1 MVKIGVTGHR
11 PKRLAKMTEINKV
24 TDWLDL
30 QFYEHVDNP
39 DNDFVLITGMAQG
52 VDQIAA
58 HEALLFGGRI
68 WCYYPYR
75 RKMHEIEDY
84 LNTKADKIR
93 YEYEKY
99 VPQCYIDRDRRI
111 VDDCDILFAVWDGE
125 KKGGT
130 WQTIEYARKIGRPI
144 VYFGGNPEEKV

>member
-39 DNDFVLITGMAQG
+39 DDDFVLITGMAQG

-68 WCYYPYR
+68 WNYYPYK

>member
-11 PKRLAKMTEINKV
+11 PERLEKLAEVSKI

-30 QFYEHVDNP
+30 QFYEHAGD
-39 DNDFVLITGMAQG
+39 DFILITGMAQG

-58 HEALLFGGRI
+58 HEALLYGGRI

-75 RKMHEIEDY
+75 RKLHEFVDY
-84 LNTKADKIR
+84 LNSKADKIR

-111 VDDCDILFAVWDGE
+111 VDDCDILFAVWDGI
-125 KKGGT
+125 KSGGT
-130 WQTIEYARKIGRPI
+130 WQTIKYAREKGKQI
-144 VYFGGNPEEKV
+144 VYFGGNPEEKI

>member
-11 PKRLAKMTEINKV
+11 PERLEKLAKVSKI

-30 QFYEHVDNP
+30 QFYEHAGD
-39 DNDFVLITGMAQG
+39 DFVLISGMAQG

-58 HEALLFGGRI
+58 YEALLYGGRI
-68 WCYYPYR
+68 WLYYPYR
-75 RKMHEIEDY
+75 RKLHEFDDY

-99 VPQCYIDRDRRI
+99 APQCYTDRDRRI
-111 VDDCDILFAVWDGE
+111 VDDCDILFAVWDGI
-125 KKGGT
+125 KAGGA
-130 WQTIEYARKIGRPI
+130 WQTIKYARKIGRPI
-144 VYFGGNPEEKV
+144 VYFGGNPEEKI

>member
-1 MVKIGVTGHR
+1 MIKIGVTGHR
-11 PKRLAKMTEINKV
+11 PERLEKLAEVSKV

-30 QFYEHVDNP
+30 QFYEYGKD
-39 DNDFVLITGMAQG
+39 DFILITGMAQG

-58 HEALLFGGRI
+58 HEALLYGGRI
-68 WCYYPYR
+68 WCYYPYK
-75 RKMHEIEDY
+75 RKPHEIEDY

-111 VDDCDILFAVWDGE
+111 VDDCDILFAVWDG
-125 KKGGT
+125 KKNGGT
-130 WQTIEYARKIGRPI
+130 WQTIKYAREKKKQI
-144 VYFGGNPEEKV
+144 VYFGGNPEEKI

>member
-1 MVKIGVTGHR
+1 MVKIGITGHR
-11 PKRLAKMTEINKV
+11 PQRLKQLTTVNKL

-30 QFYEHVDNP
+30 QFHEHMDS
-39 DNDFVLITGMAQG
+39 DKDFILITGMAQG
-52 VDQIAA
+52 TDQIAA

-68 WCYYPYR
+68 WCYYPYW
-75 RKMHEIEDY
+75 RKLHEFDDY
-84 LNTKADKIR
+84 LNSKADKVR

-111 VDDCDILFAVWDGE
+111 VDDCDVLLAVWDGI
-125 KKGGT
+125 KSGGT
-130 WQTIEYARKIGRPI
+130 WQTIKYAREIGRPI

>member
-1 MVKIGVTGHR
+1 MIKIGVTGHR
-11 PKRLAKMTEINKV
+11 PERLEKLAEVSKI

-30 QFYEHVDNP
+30 QFYEYGKD
-39 DNDFVLITGMAQG
+39 DFILITGMAQG

-58 HEALLFGGRI
+58 HEALLYGGRI
-68 WCYYPYR
+68 WCYYPYK
-75 RKMHEIEDY
+75 RKPHEIEDY

-111 VDDCDILFAVWDGE
+111 VDDCDILFAVWDG
-125 KKGGT
+125 KKNGGT
-130 WQTIEYARKIGRPI
+130 WQTIKYAREKKKQI
-144 VYFGGNPEEKV
+144 VYFGGNPEEKI

>member
-11 PKRLAKMTEINKV
+11 PERLEKLAEVSKV

-30 QFYEHVDNP
+30 QFYEYGKD
-39 DNDFVLITGMAQG
+39 DFILITGMAQG

-58 HEALLFGGRI
+58 HEALLYGGRI

-75 RKMHEIEDY
+75 RKPHEIEDY

-93 YEYEKY
+93 YEYDKY
-99 VPQCYIDRDRRI
+99 QPQCYIDRDRRI
-111 VDDCDILFAVWDGE
+111 VDDCDVLFAVWDG
-125 KKGGT
+125 KKNGGT
-130 WQTIEYARKIGRPI
+130 WQTIKYAREKKKQI
-144 VYFGGNPEEKV
+144 VYFGGNPEEKI

>member
-11 PKRLAKMTEINKV
+11 PERLEKLAEVSKI

-30 QFYEHVDNP
+30 QFYEYGKD
-39 DNDFVLITGMAQG
+39 DFILITGMAQG

-58 HEALLFGGRI
+58 HEALLYGGRI
-68 WCYYPYR
+68 WCYYPYK
-75 RKMHEIEDY
+75 RKPHEIEDY

-111 VDDCDILFAVWDGE
+111 VDDCDILFAVWDG
-125 KKGGT
+125 KKNGGT
-130 WQTIEYARKIGRPI
+130 WQTIKYAREKKKQI
-144 VYFGGNPEEKV
+144 VYFGGNPEEKI

>member
-11 PKRLAKMTEINKV
+11 PERLEKLAEVSKI

-30 QFYEHVDNP
+30 QFYEYGKD
-39 DNDFVLITGMAQG
+39 DFILITGMAQG

-58 HEALLFGGRI
+58 HEALLYGGRI
-68 WCYYPYR
+68 WCYYPYK
-75 RKMHEIEDY
+75 RKPHEIEDY

-111 VDDCDILFAVWDGE
+111 VDDCDILFAVWDG
-125 KKGGT
+125 KKNGGT
-130 WQTIEYARKIGRPI
+130 WQTIKYAREKKKQI